1 MVETILSNPLIQKVI
16 LPFLLVFALVFA
28 VLQKA
33 QIFGKEKKQ
42 IDAII
47 AAVTALLVVSVG
59 YATNLI
65 VNLIPFLAAGL
76 VILLIFFLLWG
87 FAFMGTEF
95 KVHDSVKWVL
105 GGVAAVAVIIAV
117 LYFTPAWAKVVNLF
131 SGESST
137 WTANIIFIVV
147 IIAAVVAVMYGAGG
161 KKEGTSS

>member
-1 MVETILSNPLIQKVI
+1 MVETILSNPYIQKII

-42 IDAII
+42 TDVII
-47 AAVTALLVVSVG
+47 AAVIALLVVSVG

-87 FAFMGTEF
+87 FAFQGSEF
-95 KVHDSVKWVL
+95 KVHDTVKWVI

-117 LYFTPAWAKVVNLF
+117 LYFTPAWPKVVNLF

-137 WTANIIFIVV
+137 WVANIVFLVV
-147 IIAAVVAVMYGAGG
+147 IVAAVAAVLYGN
-161 KKEGTSS
+161 KKEEK

>member
-1 MVETILSNPLIQKVI
+1 MVETILSNPYIQKII

-47 AAVTALLVVSVG
+47 AAVIALLVVSVG

-65 VNLIPFLAAGL
+65 VSLIPFLAAGL

-87 FAFMGTEF
+87 FAFQGSEF
-95 KVHDSVKWVL
+95 KIHDSVKWVI

-117 LYFTPAWAKVVNLF
+117 LYFTPAWPKVVNLF
-131 SGESST
+131 SGEGST
-137 WTANIIFIVV
+137 WVANIVFIVV
-147 IIAAVVAVMYGAGG
+147 IVAAVVAVMFGG
-161 KKEGTSS
+161 GQKKEGASS